1 MFLRY
6 NFPGIIW
13 GILILIL
20 MGLPG
25 HDFPDTSFIKIPNFD
40 KLVHFGLFFIFVFLL
55 LRGFA
60 KQFHFPLL
68 KKYALL
74 FSLLIGIAYGG
85 LTEILQGTV
94 FIERTCDFYDFLAD
108 TVGCVLGMT
117 FFLLLKG
124 KIIREK

>member
-6 NFPGIIW
+6 NFPGIMW
-13 GILILIL
+13 GIIIMIL

-25 HDFPDTSFIKIPNFD
+25 HDFPNTSFINIPNFD
-40 KLVHFGLFFIFVFLL
+40 KIVHFGLFFVFVFLL

-60 KQFHFPLL
+60 KQFQFAFL
-68 KKYALL
+68 KNNALL
-74 FSLLIGIAYGG
+74 ISLLIGIAYGG

-117 FFLLLKG
+117 FFLFLKR
-124 KIIREK
+124 KIIQEK